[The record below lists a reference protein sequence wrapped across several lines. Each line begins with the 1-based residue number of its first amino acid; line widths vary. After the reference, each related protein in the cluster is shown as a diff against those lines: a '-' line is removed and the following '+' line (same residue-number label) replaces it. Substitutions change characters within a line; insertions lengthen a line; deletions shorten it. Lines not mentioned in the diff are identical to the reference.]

1 MSPLG
6 TILTGRA
13 DGFTLIGQLV
23 TVGIIGILLAIALP
37 SYMSMMP
44 RLRLQGATQQLFS
57 DLMFTRMKA
66 VREHNRHRIVF
77 LDSQRYEVLA
87 DGDDGERLPVLTRD
101 LSGNYADVALT
112 ANNNPVFSPGG
123 RATVLAT
130 IRLTNQAGER
140 RLSVNMT
147 GRVRAQ

>member
-1 MSPLG
+1 MNPPASFVSQP
-6 TILTGRA
+6 A
-13 DGFTLIGQLV
+13 GFTLIGQLV
-23 TVGIIGILLAIALP
+23 AMGIVGVLVAIAVP

-44 RLRLQGATQQLFS
+44 RLRLHGATQQLFS

-66 VREHNRHRIVF
+66 VRESNRHRIVF
-77 LDSQRYEVLA
+77 LDSRRYQVLA
-87 DGDDGERLPVLTRD
+87 DGDDGQRLPVLTRD
-101 LSGNYADVALT
+101 LSSDYTDVDLA

-140 RLSVNMT
+140 RLSVNIT
-147 GRVRAQ
+147 GRVRVQ